1 MCPDLGLVGAF
12 FLTEIPDFI
21 RALFGSGASTEEG
34 QPRFGGLSTD
44 ESMNGGGGAGGLG
57 ETKSPFISCAFM
69 GAPFP
74 KPLAPQPP
82 HTHTHT
88 RCSCLPFKRRTGAL
102 WRITGRPQL
111 HVIICQEKHDA
122 LVGPFW

>member
-44 ESMNGGGGAGGLG
+44 ESMNGGGSGWAWRDKEPLHQLCLYG
-57 ETKSPFISCAFM
+57 SPLPQ
-69 GAPFP
+69 APRST
-74 KPLAPQPP
+74 APQT
-82 HTHTHT
+82 HTHTHGAVA
-88 RCSCLPFKRRTGAL
+88 CLLKDAPELCGESPAVHSCM
-102 WRITGRPQL
+102 
-111 HVIICQEKHDA
+111 
-122 LVGPFW
+122 